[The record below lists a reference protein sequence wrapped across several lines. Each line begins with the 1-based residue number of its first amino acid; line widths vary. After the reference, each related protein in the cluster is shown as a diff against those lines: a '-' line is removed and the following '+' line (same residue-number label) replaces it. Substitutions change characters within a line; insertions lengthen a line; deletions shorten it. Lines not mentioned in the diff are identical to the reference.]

1 MKRCPVEAVGV
12 KCSFWCKVWPL
23 EWDGVEYKGVLSKRD
38 RSEFKPVGF
47 NQTSV
52 WVLGEKLYIWKGQQ
66 FGLAGEN
73 CALEYMACCYHC
85 KGTAPEYRGFPH
97 CVPSPAKSL
106 GIAWM
111 QWEQYSCGSKGC
123 FITSQTPNSSPVY
136 ALRDIL
142 YTVVLAMWRYPET
155 IARSWRRPSIQGCKS
170 LVKFGSI
177 SKDDGSFFKFLF

>member
-12 KCSFWCKVWPL
+12 KCSFWCTVWPL

-52 WVLGEKLYIWKGQQ
+52 WVLGEKLYIWKRQQ

-97 CVPSPAKSL
+97 CVPFPAKSL

-142 YTVVLAMWRYPET
+142 R
-155 IARSWRRPSIQGCKS
+155 GCVGY
-170 LVKFGSI
+170 VKI
-177 SKDDGSFFKFLF
+177 SRDHSKKLEKAFHTGLQIPGKVWLNFKGWWKFF